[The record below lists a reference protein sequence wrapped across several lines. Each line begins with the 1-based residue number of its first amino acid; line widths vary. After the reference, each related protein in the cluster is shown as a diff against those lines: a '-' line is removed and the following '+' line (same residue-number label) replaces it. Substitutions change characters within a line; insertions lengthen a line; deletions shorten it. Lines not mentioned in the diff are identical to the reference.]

1 MSACEN
7 WCDQEIIQQY
17 TQTHTHEHGDR
28 DRDRDTGTNE
38 FPMNFV
44 TFIRFVQI
52 IEH

>member
-17 TQTHTHEHGDR
+17 IQTHTHEHGDR
-28 DRDRDTGTNE
+28 DRDSVTNE
-38 FPMNFV
+38 FSMNFV
-44 TFIRFVQI
+44 TFIRFAQI